1 MGRQFAH
8 ETSVSASVMIIFI
21 AAKPIGGF
29 VHRHSSIF
37 ALGKRRKSKDNL
49 QSMGTNKAAC
59 PGPLEVMST

>member
-1 MGRQFAH
+1 
-8 ETSVSASVMIIFI
+8 MIMFI
-21 AAKPIGGF
+21 AAKPIGDF

-49 QSMGTNKAAC
+49 QSVGTNKAAC